1 MDGLLLFNPFCGNGL
16 GELDMLD
23 PAMSPV
29 IDLTKIAI
37 PIIPL
42 PAAPLTGSDLI
53 IPSMIS
59 SGRATVWAS

>member
-37 PIIPL
+37 PIIPAEQL
-42 PAAPLTGSDLI
+42 YGRLEKDVER
-53 IPSMIS
+53 IS
-59 SGRATVWAS
+59 FRQIL